1 MPSPQAGYGTRERPG
16 SEAWPGLFRGQT
28 EGVHRTAT
36 TVTSAGVA
44 DLFAIVA
51 DLETYPRWMDLV
63 TRTESAEP
71 DPGDDGP
78 AWLVTLRA
86 RVGPF
91 ARSKRLRMVRTVH
104 EPTDRVR
111 FERREVDGRQHSSW
125 VLDTTVDGDPAG
137 SRVTMSLRY
146 DGSMWSG
153 LLDAVLGSQIETAIP
168 RLQGHVEA

>member
-1 MPSPQAGYGTRERPG
+1 ME
-16 SEAWPGLFRGQT
+16 
-28 EGVHRTAT
+28 RTAT
-36 TVTSAGVA
+36 TVTSADVA
-44 DLFAIVA
+44 DLYAIVA
-51 DLETYPRWMDLV
+51 DLVTYPEWMDLV
-63 TRTESAEP
+63 TRAEPADP

-104 EPTDRVR
+104 GPSERVR

-125 VLDTTVDGDPAG
+125 VLDAAVSDADTAEAG
-137 SRVTMSLRY
+137 TGSQVTMRLRY

-168 RLQGHVEA
+168 KLQGHVEA